1 MDVER
6 TSILSGVSYRGG
18 SMLDETPRR
27 HPGRKI
33 PTGTKRFG
41 PRLMA
46 TPDPRVTPGE
56 SVQKLLLPADTNITC
71 PKCKHTF
78 GLEQGFA
85 RAALEQ
91 FEHSTEGALEAV
103 RRAERA
109 EADRRA
115 QQLASQ
121 RANALRDENAE
132 LKRILKEQGE
142 KHAQALKEVARLAQQ
157 SAAPQLEA
165 MRAELAGRQAKIDDF
180 TRRESDLFERERGL
194 EARVAEAAQKRA
206 ESLVADERLRFDSRL
221 AEKDRQLADV
231 RSRELQ
237 LLNDKQALQDR
248 ASELDIEVARKLDSG
263 RAELELRIRGQ
274 ERERGELENAELRKR
289 LTDMQ
294 AQLAEAQRK
303 GAQGSQQLQGEVLE
317 LTLQEDLERAFALD
331 SIEEVRKGA
340 RGGDVI
346 QRVMTRS
353 GQLAGVLLWEAK
365 RAKDWSPQ
373 WVTKLKEDM
382 RAAGADVGILVSVGA
397 CYPKE
402 WEAGTLFDLHDDV
415 WVTSWSTAVQL
426 ATVLR
431 SGLLQVHKQR
441 LASAGKGEK
450 MEAVYDYLTSSQF
463 SNKLKA
469 IYGAF
474 HRMRQELEA
483 EKSQTLQRWARREK
497 QLQSGVAELVGV
509 AGDIQGL
516 AQQDL
521 PLLEMEDPESPD
533 EKPGADTRQIG
544 LRIDS

>member
-1 MDVER
+1 
-6 TSILSGVSYRGG
+6 
-18 SMLDETPRR
+18 
-27 HPGRKI
+27 
-33 PTGTKRFG
+33 
-41 PRLMA
+41 MA
-46 TPDPRVTPGE
+46 TPDPRATPSE
-56 SVQKLLLPADTNITC
+56 SAQKLLLPADTNITC
-71 PKCKHTF
+71 PKCKNTF

-121 RANALRDENAE
+121 GTKALRDENAE
-132 LKRILKEQGE
+132 LKRLLTEQGE
-142 KHAQALKEVARLAQQ
+142 KHGQALKEVAKLAQQ

-165 MRAELAGRQAKIDDF
+165 MRAELAARQAKIDDF
-180 TRRESDLFERERGL
+180 TRRESDLSERERGL
-194 EARVAEAAQKRA
+194 EARVAEAAHKRA
-206 ESLVADERLRFDSRL
+206 ESLVANERTLFDSRL

-237 LLNDKQALQDR
+237 LLKDKQALQDR
-248 ASELDIEVARKLDSG
+248 ANELDIEVARKLDSG
-263 RAELELRIRGQ
+263 RAELELRIRGR

-294 AQLAEAQRK
+294 EQLAEAQRK

-402 WEAGTLFDLHDDV
+402 WAAGALFDLHDDV

-441 LASAGKGEK
+441 VASAGKGEK

-521 PLLEMEDPESPD
+521 PLLEMEDPGSSDEESGSD
-533 EKPGADTRQIG
+533 ARQIG
-544 LRIDS
+544 LRIGG

>member
-1 MDVER
+1 
-6 TSILSGVSYRGG
+6 
-18 SMLDETPRR
+18 
-27 HPGRKI
+27 
-33 PTGTKRFG
+33 
-41 PRLMA
+41 MA
-46 TPDPRVTPGE
+46 TPDHRVTPSE
-56 SVQKLLLPADTNITC
+56 STQKLLLSADTNITC
-71 PKCKHTF
+71 PKCKNTF

-91 FEHSTEGALEAV
+91 FERSTEGALEAV
-103 RRAERA
+103 RRVERA

-121 RANALRDENAE
+121 QAHALRDENAE
-132 LKRILKEQGE
+132 LQRLLKEQGE
-142 KHAQALKEVARLAQQ
+142 KHAQALKEVAKLAQQ

-165 MRAELAGRQAKIDDF
+165 MRAELAARQAKIDEF
-180 TRRESDLFERERGL
+180 TRRESGLAERERGL
-194 EARVAEAAQKRA
+194 EARVAEAAQQRA
-206 ESLVADERLRFDSRL
+206 ESLVANERILFDSRL
-221 AEKDRQLADV
+221 AEKDRQLAEV

-237 LLNDKQALQDR
+237 LLKDKQALQDR
-248 ASELDIEVARKLDSG
+248 ASELDIEVARKLDAS
-263 RAELELRIRGQ
+263 RAELESRIRGQ
-274 ERERGELENAELRKR
+274 ERERSELENTELRKR

-294 AQLAEAQRK
+294 EQLAEAQRK
-303 GAQGSQQLQGEVLE
+303 GIQGSQQMQGEVLE
-317 LTLQEDLERAFALD
+317 LRLQEDLEGAFALD

-402 WEAGTLFDLHDDV
+402 WEAGTLFDLHEDV

-426 ATVLR
+426 ATALR

-441 LASAGKGEK
+441 VASAGKGEK

-469 IYGAF
+469 VYGAF

-521 PLLEMEDPESPD
+521 PLLEMEDTESSD
-533 EKPGADTRQIG
+533 EKPGSDTRQIG
-544 LRIDS
+544 LRIGG

>member
-1 MDVER
+1 MADLRVRPVE
-6 TSILSGVSYRGG
+6 SAQ
-18 SMLDETPRR
+18 E
-27 HPGRKI
+27 
-33 PTGTKRFG
+33 
-41 PRLMA
+41 
-46 TPDPRVTPGE
+46 
-56 SVQKLLLPADTNITC
+56 LLLPAHTNITC
-71 PKCKHTF
+71 PKCKSTF

-91 FEHSTEGALEAV
+91 FAHGTEGALEAV

-109 EADRRA
+109 EADKRA

-121 RANALRDENAE
+121 QANSLREENAE
-132 LKRILKEQGE
+132 LKRLLVEQGE
-142 KHAQALKEVARLAQQ
+142 QHARALKEVTKLAQQ
-157 SAAPQLEA
+157 SAAPQLDA
-165 MRAELAGRQAKIDDF
+165 MRTELAARQAKIDEF
-180 TRRESDLFERERGL
+180 MRRESGLAEKERGL
-194 EARVAEAAQKRA
+194 EARVAAAAQKRA
-206 ESLVADERLRFDSRL
+206 ESLVADDRVLFESRL
-221 AEKDRQLADV
+221 AEKERQLAAI

-237 LLNDKQALQDR
+237 LLQDKQALQDR
-248 ASELDIEVARKLDSG
+248 ATELDIEVARRLDAN
-263 RAELELRIRGQ
+263 RVELESRIRTQ
-274 ERERGELENAELRKR
+274 ERERRELESAELRKR

-303 GAQGSQQLQGEVLE
+303 GVQGSQQLQGEVLE
-317 LTLQEDLERAFALD
+317 LTLQEDLEAAFALD

-365 RAKDWSPQ
+365 RARDWSPQ

-382 RAAGADVGILVSVGA
+382 RAAGADVGILVSVGP

-402 WEAGTLFDLHDDV
+402 WEAGTLFDLHEDI

-426 ATVLR
+426 ATALR
-431 SGLLQVHKQR
+431 SGLLEVHKHR
-441 LASAGKGEK
+441 VASAGKGEK

-469 IYGAF
+469 VYGAF

-521 PLLEMEDPESPD
+521 PLLEMEDSGSAD
-533 EKPGADTRQIG
+533 EKHAADTRQFG
-544 LRIDS
+544 LNIDG

>member
-1 MDVER
+1 
-6 TSILSGVSYRGG
+6 
-18 SMLDETPRR
+18 
-27 HPGRKI
+27 
-33 PTGTKRFG
+33 
-41 PRLMA
+41 MA
-46 TPDPRVTPGE
+46 TSDPRVRPTE
-56 SVQKLLLPADTNITC
+56 STQKLLLPADTDITC
-71 PKCKHTF
+71 PKCKSTF

-91 FEHSTEGALEAV
+91 FAQSTEGTLEAV
-103 RRAERA
+103 RRAERV

-115 QQLASQ
+115 QQIAGQ
-121 RANALRDENAE
+121 QANALRDENAE
-132 LKRILKEQGE
+132 LKRILKEQAE
-142 KHAQALKEVARLAQQ
+142 KHAQALKEVTKLAQQ

-165 MRAELAGRQAKIDDF
+165 MRVELAARQTKIDEL
-180 TRRESDLFERERGL
+180 TRRESDLSAREQGL
-194 EARVAEAAQKRA
+194 EAQVAEAARKQA
-206 ESLVADERLRFDSRL
+206 ESLVANERVVFESRL
-221 AEKDRQLADV
+221 ADKERQLADV

-237 LLNDKQALQDR
+237 LLKDKHALQDR
-248 ASELDIEVARKLDSG
+248 ASELDIEVARKVDAN
-263 RAELELRIRGQ
+263 RAELESRIRAQ
-274 ERERGELENAELRKR
+274 ERERSELASAELRNR
-289 LTDMQ
+289 LSDMHE
-294 AQLAEAQRK
+294 QLAEAQRK

-317 LTLQEDLERAFALD
+317 LTLQEDLETAFALD
-331 SIEEVRKGA
+331 SVEEVRKGA

-346 QRVMTRS
+346 QRVMTRT

-382 RAAGADVGILVSVGA
+382 RAAGADVGILVSVGS
-397 CYPKE
+397 CYPRH
-402 WEAGTLFDLHDDV
+402 WQDGTLFDLHEDI

-431 SGLLQVHKQR
+431 SGLLEVHKQR
-441 LASAGKGEK
+441 IASAGKGEK

-469 IYGAF
+469 VYGAF

-521 PLLEMEDPESPD
+521 PLLEMEDSVSAD
-533 EKPGADTRQIG
+533 EKPESDTRQIG
-544 LRIDS
+544 LSIDS

>member
-1 MDVER
+1 MAFPDSR
-6 TSILSGVSYRGG
+6 LTS
-18 SMLDETPRR
+18 T
-27 HPGRKI
+27 
-33 PTGTKRFG
+33 
-41 PRLMA
+41 
-46 TPDPRVTPGE
+46 E
-56 SVQKLLLPADTNITC
+56 SAQKLLLPADTSITC
-71 PKCKHTF
+71 PKCKNTF

-91 FEHSTEGALEAV
+91 FEQSTEGTLEAV
-103 RRAERA
+103 RRTERA
-109 EADRRA
+109 EADKRA
-115 QQLASQ
+115 QQLAAQQAST
-121 RANALRDENAE
+121 LRGENAE
-132 LKRILKEQGE
+132 LKRLLQEQGD
-142 KHAQALKEVARLAQQ
+142 KHAQALREVSRLAQQ
-157 SAAPQLEA
+157 ATASQLEA
-165 MRAELAGRQAKIDDF
+165 MRAELAARQTKIDEL
-180 TRRESDLFERERGL
+180 TRRESDLSARERGL
-194 EARVAEAAQKRA
+194 EARVAEAAQKKA
-206 ESLVADERLRFDSRL
+206 VSLVANERVQFQSQL
-221 AEKDRQLADV
+221 AEKERQLADV

-237 LLNDKQALQDR
+237 LLKDKQALQDR
-248 ASELDIEVARKLDSG
+248 ASELDIEIARKLDAS
-263 RAELELRIRGQ
+263 RAELELRIRSQ
-274 ERERGELENAELRKR
+274 ERERSELESAELRKR

-294 AQLAEAQRK
+294 QQLAEAQRK
-303 GAQGSQQLQGEVLE
+303 GAQGSQQLQGEVFE
-317 LTLQEDLERAFALD
+317 LTLQRDLEAAFALD

-340 RGGDVI
+340 RGGDII

-382 RAAGADVGILVSVGA
+382 RAAGADVGILVSVGT

-402 WEAGTLFDLHDDV
+402 WEAGMLFDLHQEI

-431 SGLLQVHKQR
+431 SGLLEVHKQR
-441 LASAGKGEK
+441 VASAGKGEK

-469 IYGAF
+469 VYGAF

-497 QLQSGVAELVGV
+497 QLQSGVAELVGM

-521 PLLEMEDPESPD
+521 PLLEMEDSVSADERHES
-533 EKPGADTRQIG
+533 DTRQIG
-544 LRIDS
+544 LSIDG

>member
-1 MDVER
+1 
-6 TSILSGVSYRGG
+6 
-18 SMLDETPRR
+18 
-27 HPGRKI
+27 
-33 PTGTKRFG
+33 
-41 PRLMA
+41 MA
-46 TPDPRVTPGE
+46 IPDPRAHPTE
-56 SVQKLLLPADTNITC
+56 SAQQLLLRADTDITC
-71 PKCKHTF
+71 PRCKSTF

-103 RRAERA
+103 RRAERV

-115 QQLASQ
+115 QEIARQQ
-121 RANALRDENAE
+121 ANALREENAE
-132 LKRILKEQGE
+132 LKRILQEQGE
-142 KHAQALKEVARLAQQ
+142 KHAQALKEVTRLAQQ

-165 MRAELAGRQAKIDDF
+165 MRVELAARQAKIDEF
-180 TRRESDLFERERGL
+180 TRRESDLSERERGL

-206 ESLVADERLRFDSRL
+206 QTLVADERVRFESRL
-221 AEKDRQLADV
+221 AEKERQLANL

-237 LLNDKQALQDR
+237 LLKDKQALQDR
-248 ASELDIEVARKLDSG
+248 ASELDIEVARKLDAG
-263 RAELELRIRGQ
+263 RTELESRIRAQ
-274 ERERGELENAELRKR
+274 ERERSELESAELRKR
-289 LTDMQ
+289 LSDMQ
-294 AQLAEAQRK
+294 QQLAEAQRK

-317 LTLQEDLERAFALD
+317 LTLQEDLEAAFALD

-382 RAAGADVGILVSVGA
+382 RGAGADVGILVSVGP
-397 CYPKE
+397 CYPKD
-402 WEAGTLFDLHDDV
+402 WEQGTLFDLHEDI

-431 SGLLQVHKQR
+431 SGLLEVHKQR
-441 LASAGKGEK
+441 IASAGKGEK

-469 IYGAF
+469 VYGAF

-509 AGDIQGL
+509 AGDLQGL
-516 AQQDL
+516 AQQEL
-521 PLLEMEDPESPD
+521 PLLEMEDCTSPE
-533 EKPGADTRQIG
+533 EKHEADTRQIG
-544 LRIDS
+544 LGIDG